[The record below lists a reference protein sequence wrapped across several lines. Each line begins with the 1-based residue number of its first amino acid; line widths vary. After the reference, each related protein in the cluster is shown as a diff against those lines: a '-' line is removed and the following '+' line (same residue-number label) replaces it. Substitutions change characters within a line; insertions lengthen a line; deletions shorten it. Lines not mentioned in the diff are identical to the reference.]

1 MRNSKIEELKRWL
14 ESTPS
19 ARSPWSTVQ
28 PDTKAFETSDVSDRM
43 PADSEA
49 AEQRVVLTPAESL
62 TNHDSVDGI
71 IEPVPAAQALTS
83 PSELEPF
90 EAEKSNLEIKL
101 EPTSEPGG
109 EAMRSGSAS
118 DEAPTPDSAS
128 LSSEQGELR
137 SIEEDEVGSRISEL
151 VSELVSD
158 LSGALF
164 SLRSAQTIAAL
175 WIDGSEQ
182 VAKQGVE
189 LQAKATE
196 WSKNTML
203 APVFEIQNAI
213 ARSWAELSANTARR
227 LWKLK

>member
-19 ARSPWSTVQ
+19 ARSPWSTIQ
-28 PDTKAFETSDVSDRM
+28 PDAKAFETSDVSDRM

-83 PSELEPF
+83 PSELERF

-118 DEAPTPDSAS
+118 DEAPSPESAS

-137 SIEEDEVGSRISEL
+137 PIEEDEVGSRI
-151 VSELVSD
+151 SELVSD

-189 LQAKATE
+189 FQAKATE

-203 APVFEIQNAI
+203 AAVFEIQNAV